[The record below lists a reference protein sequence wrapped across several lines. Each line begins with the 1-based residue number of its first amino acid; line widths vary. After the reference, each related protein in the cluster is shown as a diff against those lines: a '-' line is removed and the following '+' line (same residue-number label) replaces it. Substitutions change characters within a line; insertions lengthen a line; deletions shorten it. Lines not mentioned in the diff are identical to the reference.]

1 MKQVQRKVNI
11 VPVIGKADALTEP
24 EMRRLK
30 RRIMSDIQEHD
41 IQVEKK
47 FIKICKKDQKI
58 LFFVLKFPCWLE
70 GMKIARS
77 NDSSIIIYF

>member
-11 VPVIGKADALTEP
+11 VPVIGKADALTES

-41 IQVEKK
+41 IQVKK
-47 FIKICKKDQKI
+47 KKK
-58 LFFVLKFPCWLE
+58 
-70 GMKIARS
+70 
-77 NDSSIIIYF
+77 